1 MALPGEAY
9 LQLTPDLRICRVLTG
24 MWQVSGAHG
33 RIDPAAAVAAMVVYH
48 DAGYTTWDLA
58 DHYGPAEDLLGA
70 FRRRLARPACG
81 LNKETDQPCCNGPLP
96 ARRAGPSWPRLP
108 RPRRTGRGAAPGA
121 RGRAPS
127 AADGWLT
134 EDALAEARAEAAAPA
149 PLVGIEAV
157 PGAPAAPAEAAGP

>member
-33 RIDPAAAVAAMVVYH
+33 RIDPAAAVAAMVAYH

-70 FRRRLARPACG
+70 FRHRLARPACG

-96 ARRAGPSWPRLP
+96 ACCWPF
-108 RPRRTGRGAAPGA
+108 
-121 RGRAPS
+121 
-127 AADGWLT
+127 
-134 EDALAEARAEAAAPA
+134 LATTAAPA
-149 PLVGIEAV
+149 PHRPAACG
-157 PGAPAAPAEAAGP
+157 PAPAAAPPPLPTGG